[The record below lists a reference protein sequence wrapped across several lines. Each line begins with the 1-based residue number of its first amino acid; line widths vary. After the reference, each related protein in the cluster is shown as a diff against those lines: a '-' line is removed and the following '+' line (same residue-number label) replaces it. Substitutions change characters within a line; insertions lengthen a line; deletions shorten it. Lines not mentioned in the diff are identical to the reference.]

1 MTIDIKPENARVIEQ
16 AIQAG
21 LIGQAEEVVDM
32 GLETLR
38 SRLQALPASSE
49 SSRGE
54 AIRRMQEFGEKYRL
68 TLAEPITRKLM
79 HEGHRF

>member
-1 MTIDIKPENARVIEQ
+1 MIPITAGETID
-16 AIQAG
+16 
-21 LIGQAEEVVDM
+21 L

-38 SRLQALPASSE
+38 SRLQTFRTSSE

-68 TLAEPITRKLM
+68 NLAEPITRKLM